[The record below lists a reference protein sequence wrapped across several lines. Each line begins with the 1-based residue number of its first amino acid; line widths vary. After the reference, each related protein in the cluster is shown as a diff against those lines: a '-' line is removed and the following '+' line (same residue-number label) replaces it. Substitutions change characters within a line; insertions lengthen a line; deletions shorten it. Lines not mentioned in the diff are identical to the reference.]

1 MCIHSNR
8 QTRVPKN
15 TPIRCSCNLSRSCS
29 DPDVPSAWQL
39 SCSSHS
45 QPFLASRWYVCTYI
59 CVCEH
64 KFASVL
70 WLMQDQSLTDPIT
83 RVCHARVASV
93 WVMGKIS
100 SEMLLV
106 SSILDHCGMLLS
118 GKSLCD
124 ITHAYTQTHVCLSA
138 HKNMHIYSQT
148 ETDLSWYFCI
158 CSPVTKSSL
167 FMCWENHLLVLWSRL
182 RLIDCHRS
190 LTSLLYMNR

>member
-1 MCIHSNR
+1 MLLNLTHSYTHMCIHSNR
-8 QTRVPKN
+8 QTRVAKN

-64 KFASVL
+64 KFAPVL

-124 ITHAYTQTHVCLSA
+124 ITHAYTQTHMCACTHIKTCTSTVKQKQICLD
-138 HKNMHIYSQT
+138 IFVYTIQ
-148 ETDLSWYFCI
+148 
-158 CSPVTKSSL
+158 SPNPL
-167 FMCWENHLLVLWSRL
+167 FSCVGK
-182 RLIDCHRS
+182 
-190 LTSLLYMNR
+190 TTF